1 MRCPIMISALI
12 FSLLLAFTQ
21 AFAET
26 LTFTRE
32 YTYESSQFD
41 SQASSRTLAL
51 SNAKRFI
58 LDELGAFLVN
68 SLEAKKM
75 QLTKDQIITYMAGI
89 ISAETIDEKWDG
101 KNYLVKAKMSA
112 DPDEAMKA
120 IQKIVQ
126 DNNSIQTLEDAAK
139 KTKELSKENE
149 KLKRALEDGA
159 IAKKHDAKA
168 EAKNIKE
175 YENTIKGLEA
185 VEWLER
191 GFKNAFYANWKEA
204 LDAYTNAI
212 NLKPDYAIAYMR
224 RGMVYSRFLDNY
236 QQAIKDFTKAIEH
249 KPDFAEAYFYRCSV
263 HSDLGNYKQSIK
275 DCTKAIELKP
285 DFSGAYNN
293 RGYAYVGLGYQEAI
307 KDYDKAVEL
316 DPKDVSAYFSRGI
329 AYDELGDHQ
338 RAVNDFKTAAK
349 WGDKRAQDILTKE
362 KIQW

>member
-1 MRCPIMISALI
+1 
-12 FSLLLAFTQ
+12 
-21 AFAET
+21 
-26 LTFTRE
+26 
-32 YTYESSQFD
+32 
-41 SQASSRTLAL
+41 
-51 SNAKRFI
+51 
-58 LDELGAFLVN
+58 
-68 SLEAKKM
+68 
-75 QLTKDQIITYMAGI
+75 
-89 ISAETIDEKWDG
+89 
-101 KNYLVKAKMSA
+101 
-112 DPDEAMKA
+112 
-120 IQKIVQ
+120 
-126 DNNSIQTLEDAAK
+126 
-139 KTKELSKENE
+139 
-149 KLKRALEDGA
+149 
-159 IAKKHDAKA
+159 
-168 EAKNIKE
+168 
-175 YENTIKGLEA
+175 
-185 VEWLER
+185 
-191 GFKNAFYANWKEA
+191 
-204 LDAYTNAI
+204 
-212 NLKPDYAIAYMR
+212 
-224 RGMVYSRFLDNY
+224 MVYSRFLDNY